1 VTTMRNL
8 GAALISWAAAAHAVP
23 VQAAAGEVYE
33 VSLEYQTS
41 SETSDQSSS
50 SSNGRDTLIE
60 RVIEVT
66 PEGLALE
73 YDAPAE
79 PELPHGRQ
87 DQWQFPVRVFKPLEG
102 PMRLL
107 NSAELEARIEQ
118 WLEHTETPRSA
129 CGTWYF
135 TWNAFQ
141 IECDPQSVIETLER
155 FDLRPARLS
164 DGAMLDDPIALAP
177 SPLVAAADGRSY
189 VVEMYID
196 PDAVHRER
204 AQSDVIVAEI
214 MGKPVTFEDALN
226 VRAAEDVS
234 GTITITFA
242 VDAAG
247 NVRRRTRVTKL
258 ETRQSDGVVESST
271 ATVAVERHLLSLAD

>member
-141 IECDPQSVIETLER
+141 IECDPQSVIEALER